1 MKLPKLGQDVTCEL
15 PGYEGV
21 TASVWVNVPQGIIET
36 WEAMREE
43 AIVKDEQGRP
53 VPLLDDKGEVVT
65 DPDSFE
71 PMMKVDQDKLM
82 EASRYFM
89 TNLLL
94 DFSVTEDM
102 DGKPL
107 SVSDADFLMR
117 VPEDLISWLY
127 ASILE
132 SLKERR
138 NQGKSGAVRLAGI
151 TGR

>member
-1 MKLPKLGQDVTCEL
+1 MKLPKLGQEVACDL

-21 TASVWVNVPQGIIET
+21 TAQVWVNVPQGVVDT
-36 WEAMREE
+36 WDAMREE
-43 AIVKDEQGRP
+43 AVVKDERGRP
-53 VPLLDDKGEVVT
+53 VPLVGDDGEIVT
-65 DPDSFE
+65 DPDTFE
-71 PMMKVDQDKLM
+71 PLQQVDQAKLM

-89 TNLLL
+89 NNLLL

-107 SVSDADFLMR
+107 SINDEDFLMR
-117 VPEDLISWLY
+117 VPEDLITWLY
-127 ASILE
+127 SAILE

-138 NQGKSGAVRLAGI
+138 NQGKSVAVRLAGI